1 MGGKKCESRDEKKK
15 RGWRLIERMKEERVN
30 RKDGA
35 LEETDKDLREQM
47 RGRKEMEMKIRAKK
61 RKSNGGKR
69 KDRGRA
75 VERKTEIGR
84 ERESERERERHQV
97 REGSFE
103 LQ

>member
-1 MGGKKCESRDEKKK
+1 MLEKVSEQGREEK

-47 RGRKEMEMKIRAKK
+47 RGEKKEMEMKIRAKK
-61 RKSNGGKR
+61 RKAMEGKGKKGGGQSVKEG
-69 KDRGRA
+69 D
-75 VERKTEIGR
+75 
-84 ERESERERERHQV
+84 RERERHQG

-103 LQ
+103 PQ